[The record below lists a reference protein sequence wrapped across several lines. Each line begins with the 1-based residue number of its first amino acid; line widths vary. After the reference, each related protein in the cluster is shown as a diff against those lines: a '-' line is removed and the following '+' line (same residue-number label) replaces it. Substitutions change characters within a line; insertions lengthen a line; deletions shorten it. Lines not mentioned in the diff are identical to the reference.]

1 MLLGEDFKRKGLFNQ
16 NPLSKHI
23 FIVGPHKAPLWLL
36 CLYIYGCL
44 YFLTPFI
51 FLSSSQS
58 QSLSCVW
65 CLSLDL
71 YFSVKHTESFCVLIY
86 FKWCKCAVDLILFF
100 IFSCSAIFKKKLIYL
115 AASGLSCDPWGLWS
129 SCGMWALV
137 SWPEI
142 ESGPPA
148 LGSVVLATGPPG
160 KSQSCLFKIP
170 SHCCSYIQ
178 LVTPHRCVIVC
189 ACTMVY
195 RSLP

>member
-1 MLLGEDFKRKGLFNQ
+1 MFLRNQGFHAAERLPHLICFCAYFYLVIFLMLLGEDFKRKGLVNQ

-44 YFLTPFI
+44 YLLTPFI

-100 IFSCSAIFKKKLIYL
+100 IFSCSAIFKKNWFIWLLQVLVVTLGVFYLL
-115 AASGLSCDPWGLWS
+115 AACGL
-129 SCGMWALV
+129 
-137 SWPEI
+137 
-142 ESGPPA
+142 
-148 LGSVVLATGPPG
+148 
-160 KSQSCLFKIP
+160 
-170 SHCCSYIQ
+170 
-178 LVTPHRCVIVC
+178 
-189 ACTMVY
+189 
-195 RSLP
+195 